1 MDLRTL
7 NLRTLTLT
15 AWLVVNSLHG
25 TNAITA
31 KTKEEITSVY
41 AQEKEKEADQTY
53 KVYLSDVGLH
63 NMRNFIMPNWENIVI
78 SRSIEELRK
87 WPLFMDWTKR
97 NIWEFLGYKQAEN
110 IIKKYNPK
118 EIWDVSINELK
129 EISFPLIYD
138 NLKSKVPATL
148 DELMQRG
155 DLDLYK
161 DTLSE
166 TKTMLVILP
175 DENKKEI
182 LAYYVNNKLLVCTY
196 VSIGLKWEE
205 TETPKWLFTIG
216 SKAANRRSKKYDNV
230 PMPYAMHI
238 TGGIFMHQ
246 WTSDG
251 SKRSHGCIRVP
262 GLYEE
267 FLFHYVE
274 TGTKIVIL

>member
-25 TNAITA
+25 TNAITT
-31 KTKEEITSVY
+31 KTKEEISGVY
-41 AQEKEKEADQTY
+41 AQEKEEDPELY
-53 KVYLSDVGLH
+53 KIHISNAGLQ
-63 NMRNFIMPNWENIVI
+63 NLRNFIMPNWENIVI
-78 SRSIEELRK
+78 SRSIAELRN
-87 WPLFMDWTKR
+87 WPLFMDGTKR

-110 IIKKYNPK
+110 IIKTYNPK
-118 EIWDVSINELK
+118 EIWAISINEIK

-138 NLKSKVPATL
+138 NLKDKVPATL

-166 TKTMLVILP
+166 TNTMLVVLK
-175 DENKKEI
+175 DENQKEI
-182 LAYYVNNKLLVCTY
+182 LAYYVDNKLFVCTY
-196 VSIGLKWEE
+196 ISTWLAGKE
-205 TETPKWLFTIG
+205 TATPKWLFTIN
-216 SKAANRRSKKYDNV
+216 SRSANRRSKKYNNV

-238 TGGIFMHQ
+238 IWGIFMHQ

-251 SKRSHGCIRVP
+251 SKKSHGCIRVP